1 MYRSPPGGRAYH
13 GELSGG
19 GLYRESAVRCGLLR
33 SRGTWPNSTCT
44 TRTAVRW
51 DLDVTFHPNGKLIFV
66 THNRDP
72 DVYLNRP

>member
-1 MYRSPPGGRAYH
+1 M
-13 GELSGG
+13 
-19 GLYRESAVRCGLLR
+19 
-33 SRGTWPNSTCT
+33 
-44 TRTAVRW
+44 RW